1 MTQHKEPICRR
12 AVVTMPVAAPKEK
25 SLVAKAV
32 RQIVHVFTPEELA
45 EDEAKRLQNLKQAKK
60 NEPHA
65 QQVRKSASFT
75 TPNGRSVTALTPE
88 SVLKNGDIVGL
99 NKHGEKIYVKHG

>member
-45 EDEAKRLQNLKQAKK
+45 EEEAKQAKK